1 MGGIFMIKRYAIV
14 VDFVVVNIAVAE
26 HPIAQNWIESDVAGI
41 GWSYVNGVFS
51 PASNEVRP

>member
-1 MGGIFMIKRYAIV
+1 MIKRYAIV

-26 HPIAQNWIESDVAGI
+26 YPIAQNWIESDVAGI

-51 PASNEVRP
+51 PPNAEVKE